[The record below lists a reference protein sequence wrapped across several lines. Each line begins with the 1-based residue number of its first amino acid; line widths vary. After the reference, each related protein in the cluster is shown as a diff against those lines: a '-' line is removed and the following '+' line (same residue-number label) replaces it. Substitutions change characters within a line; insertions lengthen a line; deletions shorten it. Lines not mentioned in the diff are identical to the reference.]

1 MYTHTHTHTHTH
13 QGSSITIDRG
23 LRKNTEKIK
32 DGEIGNHKVNEMGA
46 LNMK

>member
-13 QGSSITIDRG
+13 QGSSIAIDRG

-32 DGEIGNHKVNEMGA
+32 DEEIGKCKLNEMRE
-46 LNMK
+46 LNIT